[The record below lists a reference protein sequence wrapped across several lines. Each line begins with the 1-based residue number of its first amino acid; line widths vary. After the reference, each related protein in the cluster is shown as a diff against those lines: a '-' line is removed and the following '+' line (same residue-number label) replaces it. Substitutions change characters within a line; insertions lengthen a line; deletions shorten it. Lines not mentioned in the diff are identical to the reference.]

1 MKSCVVPGRWV
12 IVVAVM
18 ALIISCARL
27 PVIKPVDPEAMQDT
41 RERCRRPFLDSP
53 YRFIH
58 SIEVS
63 FPGGR
68 RGTVVGITLVDPS
81 EKTVH
86 SVIMTI
92 EGFVLFDARYAN
104 EVRVNRALPPF
115 NAEQFAGY
123 MMDDVRLM
131 FIAPEGKLA
140 DAGVRADR
148 STVCRYHGNKGTTVD
163 VVVHKDDSW
172 DIETYGDSNDL
183 LRKIRA
189 VDIKNRIP
197 GMVELRGFGFRE
209 YTLRL
214 TLISAE
220 AVSPGTDVVPPGEMK
235 EDDE

>member
-1 MKSCVVPGRWV
+1 MKSFVVPGRWV

-81 EKTVH
+81 DKTVH

-140 DAGVRADR
+140 DAGVRADG
-148 STVCRYHGNKGTTVD
+148 STVCRYHGNKGTT
-163 VVVHKDDSW
+163 
-172 DIETYGDSNDL
+172 I
-183 LRKIRA
+183 
-189 VDIKNRIP
+189 
-197 GMVELRGFGFRE
+197 
-209 YTLRL
+209 
-214 TLISAE
+214 
-220 AVSPGTDVVPPGEMK
+220 
-235 EDDE
+235 